1 MATEADHRDEQHGL
15 QPMQYVQI
23 GIVLTI
29 ITAVELA
36 ASLWVDLGNALI
48 PVLFVLSAVK
58 FAAVVALFMHLRFDN
73 ILLTR
78 VFVVALALGAA
89 VLFALT
95 TLFWTD
101 ATVIEPLSGV
111 AGGT

>member
-1 MATEADHRDEQHGL
+1 MATEAEHPDRQHGL

-29 ITAVELA
+29 ITAAELA
-36 ASLWVDLGNALI
+36 ASLWVDLGDALI
-48 PVLFVLSAVK
+48 PVLGVLSAVK
-58 FAAVVALFMHLRFDN
+58 FAAVVALFMHLRFDS
-73 ILLTR
+73 IVLTR
-78 VFVVALALGAA
+78 VFLVALALGAA

-101 ATVIEPLSGV
+101 STVIEPITGIV
-111 AGGT
+111 GG